1 MHTIASTLGTT
12 ALAAGLL
19 LGCGPAAAAQTLQ
32 GTVMELGTDRPVGA
46 ADVVLLDAPDGEV
59 LQRTTTRS
67 SGFFRLDAPSAGPY
81 WVRVSSL
88 GHLTTTDGP
97 ATLVPNDTMDVQF
110 RVRVAAIEINGITV
124 WAEAQSPRL
133 ETTGFYQRQDV
144 GVGRFVTRE
153 DMDEIV
159 ATDASDYL
167 ERLPGVTVYRGGQAG
182 APAQIRVRGDC
193 TPSVFVDGFQAGSS
207 IDEVVDIESIEGIEV
222 YVGPS
227 EIPLQYNTTGIC
239 GVILVWTR

>member
-1 MHTIASTLGTT
+1 MRTTASTLTATILGT
-12 ALAAGLL
+12 LL
-19 LGCGPAAAAQTLQ
+19 LLAPGPGVAAQTLQ
-32 GTVMELGTDRPVGA
+32 GTVMELGTDRPIGSANVM
-46 ADVVLLDAPDGEV
+46 LLDAPDGEV

-67 SGFFRLDAPSAGPY
+67 SGFFRLDAPSQGQY
-81 WVRVSSL
+81 WVRVNSL

-110 RVRVAAIEINGITV
+110 RIRIAAIEINGITV

-133 ETTGFYQRQDV
+133 ENSGFYQRQQV

-153 DMDEIV
+153 DMEEIV
-159 ATDASDYL
+159 ASDPSDYL
-167 ERLPGVTVYRGGQAG
+167 QRLPGVTVYRSGLAG
-182 APAQIRVRGDC
+182 ESAQIRVRRDC
-193 TPSVFVDGFQAGSS
+193 DPTLYVDGFQVDLS
-207 IDEVVDIESIEGIEV
+207 IDEVVDVESLEGIEV

-227 EIPLQYNTTGIC
+227 EIPLQYNTIGNC